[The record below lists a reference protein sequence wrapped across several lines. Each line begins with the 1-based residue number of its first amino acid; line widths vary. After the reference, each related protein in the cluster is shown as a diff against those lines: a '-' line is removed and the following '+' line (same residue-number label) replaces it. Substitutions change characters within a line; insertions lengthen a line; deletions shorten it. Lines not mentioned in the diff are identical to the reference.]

1 MVKNYKKYLNENFG
15 PSEHDAIGFPSGEI
29 ITIPQQKIKPLVQM
43 DLIQYL
49 EYIRLESGNIIR
61 KKYIFQDHNYDNI
74 IKILKNKQKEDTVGN
89 ASILQIAEKT
99 GKPYD
104 KIIELRCDY
113 IQLTNLNGIENL
125 TNLKILICSNNQL
138 KSLEGIEKLTNLE
151 MLYCQNNQLTSLE
164 GIENLTNLKLL
175 WCVNNQLTNLD
186 EIEKLINLKYL
197 SCSNNLFS
205 NDYKKMLKNYCKN
218 KNIELNI

>member
-1 MVKNYKKYLNENFG
+1 LVKNYKKYLNENFG

-89 ASILQIAEKT
+89 APILQIAEKT

-113 IQLTNLNGIENL
+113 SQLTNLNGIENL
-125 TNLKILICSNNQL
+125 TNLKILTCSNNQL
-138 KSLEGIEKLTNLE
+138 KSLEGIE
-151 MLYCQNNQLTSLE
+151 
-164 GIENLTNLKLL
+164 NLTNLTNLHISS
-175 WCVNNQLTNLD
+175 NQLTNL
-186 EIEKLINLKYL
+186 EGIEKLTNLKFLFCCYNQL
-197 SCSNNLFS
+197 TNLKCIENLNSLKQLHCSNNEFS
-205 NDYKKMLKNYCKN
+205 EEYKKYLKDYCN
-218 KNIELNI
+218 KKKIQLYI